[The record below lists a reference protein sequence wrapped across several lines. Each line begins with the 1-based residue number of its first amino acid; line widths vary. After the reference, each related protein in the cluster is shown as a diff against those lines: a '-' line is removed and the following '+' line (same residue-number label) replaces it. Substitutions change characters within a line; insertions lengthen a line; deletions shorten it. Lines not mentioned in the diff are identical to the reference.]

1 MKSQVGMRVFDE
13 DNLTWL
19 VFTWRKIF
27 LESEKE
33 VGFDV
38 LQMKR

>member
-13 DNLTWL
+13 DNLSWL
-19 VFTWRKIF
+19 VFTWGKIF